1 MRARESFMRAREQ
14 GDTQEL
20 LLEFSYRMCSLI
32 ERVLWE
38 GNRAIEA
45 KHYSLNSRTE
55 WVLLQNNM
63 FSYRMCC
70 SIECVLL

>member
-1 MRARESFMRAREQ
+1 MRARESSMRAREQ

-45 KHYSLNSRTE
+45 KH
-55 WVLLQNNM
+55 
-63 FSYRMCC
+63 FS
-70 SIECVLL
+70 